1 MKKLV
6 INASIIIVSS
16 LLFNT
21 AGIFFRVFL
30 SNKIGTEG
38 IGLYQLILSVYLMA
52 ILFVVNG
59 INVAVTRLIAEEGG
73 RASFSISRALI
84 IRALSVSF
92 LYSVPAFLFLYFGAE
107 YIGLV
112 WLDDVRAV
120 FPLKL
125 MAVGLPFAGVS
136 ACIKGYF
143 YAVSKI
149 IRPTAAQAAEL
160 TIQIFVIVKIID
172 YFMLGG
178 PEYACAAIAVG
189 MTIAEITSCL
199 CILTFYR
206 IERWLSGG
214 GISKIYQKASILKK
228 LFYISLPVSASSL
241 IRSSLRALENIMIP
255 IGFERYGYTNRSA
268 LEQYG
273 KIQGMV
279 MPVLMFPA
287 SVIIAF
293 SSLLIPEVSEANA
306 LNQKKRVDYSV
317 TRALQLTSIMSI
329 LISGVFA
336 FFSDHLGPA
345 IYEGTDCG
353 YFMKVMAP
361 LIPLIYLDIVVQE
374 LLKALNQQVSALMYS
389 VTDAVARIV
398 LIYYLLPEEGIFGL
412 IFVLYFSNLFS
423 LSLGTRR
430 LLKITRLRLNVRD
443 WAFKPVLSAAASGFI
458 AVYLLDLTGMNPL
471 PDVLYILAGVASMCF
486 FYFFFLV
493 WFGCLTRDDFK
504 WFKILFNCPSPE
516 TPDK

>member
-1 MKKLV
+1 L
-6 INASIIIVSS
+6 SS

-21 AGIFFRVFL
+21 AGIAFRVFL

-52 ILFVVNG
+52 VLFVVNG

-92 LYSVPAFLFLYFGAE
+92 LYSVPAFLFLYAGAD
-107 YIGLV
+107 YIGTV
-112 WLDDVRAV
+112 WLNDDRTV

-149 IRPTAAQAAEL
+149 IRPTLAQAVEL
-160 TIQIFVIVKIID
+160 TIQIFIIVKIID
-172 YFMLGG
+172 YFILGG

-189 MTIAEITSCL
+189 NTIAEIASCL
-199 CILTFYR
+199 TVLTCYR
-206 IERWLSGG
+206 LERWLTGG
-214 GISKIYQKASILKK
+214 GGVSKIYQKSGILKK
-228 LFYISLPVSASSL
+228 LLYISIPVSASSL
-241 IRSSLRALENIMIP
+241 VRSGLRALENIMIP
-255 IGFERYGYTNRSA
+255 IGFEKYGHTNKSA

-293 SSLLIPEVSEANA
+293 STLLIPEVSEANA
-306 LNQKKRVDYSV
+306 LNQKKRVNYSV
-317 TRALQLTSIMSI
+317 TRALQLTFIMSV
-329 LISGVFA
+329 LVSGVFVA
-336 FFSDHLGPA
+336 FSGRLGPA

-353 YFMKVMAP
+353 YYMKIMAP
-361 LIPLIYLDIVVQE
+361 MIPLVYLDIVVEE
-374 LLKALNQQVSALMYS
+374 LLKGLNQQVSALLYS
-389 VTDAVARIV
+389 ITDAAARIG
-398 LIYYLLPEEGIFGL
+398 LIYYLLPVNGIYGL
-412 IFVLYFSNLFS
+412 IFVIYFSNLFT
-423 LSLGTRR
+423 LSLGLRR
-430 LLKITRLRLNVRD
+430 LFLITGLSLNVRD
-443 WAFKPVLSAAASGFI
+443 WVLKPVLSAAASGFI
-458 AVYLLDLTGMNPL
+458 AVDLLDLTGMASL
-471 PDVLYILAGVASMCF
+471 PDVLYILAGIGLTSF

-504 WFKILFNCPSPE
+504 WFRILFSCPSPKAHE
-516 TPDK
+516 